1 MIFST
6 LKEKLYWLCKKPYFP
21 EKLEVQ
27 MYKNI
32 LLCANYILMIFNIS
46 APVTAYISQI
56 VILGKKGQNIKS
68 IHI

>member
-1 MIFST
+1 
-6 LKEKLYWLCKKPYFP
+6 
-21 EKLEVQ
+21 